1 MSKVVIV
8 DADDWKALYV
18 DGKLVTQDHRIENRD
33 ILRALGIELET
44 VEPDPEWFEFSAGS
58 HFPKTLDEV
67 EYIGKSKP
75 KKPKKAKRK

>member
-1 MSKVVIV
+1 MKVVIV

-18 DGKLVTQDHRIENRD
+18 DGKLVTQDHRIDNKV
-33 ILRALGIELET
+33 ILKALGIELET
-44 VEPDPEWFEFSAGS
+44 VEPDAEWFQFSVGY
-58 HFPKTLDEV
+58 HFPDTFDEV